1 MIVVRCKVC
10 GVSIGIPLEED
21 KRNEY
26 SETFSDSPCDQCI
39 NQPKTI
45 EQRLLK
51 AIFGEVR

>member
-10 GVSIGIPLEED
+10 GVSIGNPLEEY

-26 SETFSDSPCDQCI
+26 SEILSDSPCDQCT

>member
-26 SETFSDSPCDQCI
+26 SEIFSDSPCDQCI
-39 NQPKTI
+39 NQPNTV
-45 EQRLLK
+45 EQKLLK
-51 AIFGEVR
+51 AIFGEVT